1 MADDAAEE
9 EMTPWY
15 DTGVVWYGSL
25 RGGLQFGGGKDA
37 RFSDGASRWGIKGSG
52 EVSEGLT
59 ATYNFEHNI
68 STADGSQPSGRFA
81 NVGLTGG
88 FGTLA
93 LGQIGSAS
101 YGGTGAI
108 VDNSIFY
115 GNSYTDKAGGG
126 SSRHGSAVSYSL
138 ASGPVNFQLDA
149 IIDGAVQSDSD
160 VDRTH
165 LGASIALGDFGK
177 VAISH
182 VTAKDTMM
190 EMPVTSATTRDLVAH
205 SGHSPSGSEVGYN
218 NKGMLTNLDK
228 LVWRTGTDGNG
239 DVVNLIDPKI
249 TSTANAKTV
258 TVMGVLVDGTTA
270 ASGQIYKLG
279 ENLYAANC
287 LNNDQTKL
295 ADGVTCNTTNYY
307 WVSAEKG
314 TVADGDKAN
323 KEKSAKPMYMV
334 ETGTV
339 THTATGSVS
348 KTTPGIK
355 SNHVAAEFG
364 FGGVTAFLGH
374 SQVEGNASGKKD
386 KVTHYGLRGPIGESG
401 LSFLVQ
407 ARSEDL
413 QHSAPMDA
421 DRTPYLVSLSK
432 SLGGGASVYF
442 EHGTQDA
449 KDEKAQTYLG
459 LFVGF

>member
-1 MADDAAEE
+1 
-9 EMTPWY
+9 MTPWY

-37 RFSDGASRWGIKGSG
+37 RFTDGASRWGIKGSG

-81 NVGLTGG
+81 NVGLSGG

-115 GNSYTDKAGGG
+115 GNSYTDKVGGG

-190 EMPVTSATTRDLVAH
+190 DSAVMDKSVGGIVAP
-205 SGHSPSGSEVGYN
+205 GD
-218 NKGMLTNLDK
+218 KGMLDTSDAYYYDK
-228 LVWRTGTDGNG
+228 ATGELLNVMNPMIKSTI
-239 DVVNLIDPKI
+239 VVGGSD
-249 TSTANAKTV
+249 AAK
-258 TVMGVLVDGTTA
+258 
-270 ASGQIYKLG
+270 
-279 ENLYAANC
+279 
-287 LNNDQTKL
+287 
-295 ADGVTCNTTNYY
+295 
-307 WVSAEKG
+307 
-314 TVADGDKAN
+314 VADGTFGDKTLTVTRVAVIDSTAGEISEN
-323 KEKSAKPMYMV
+323 EEVFKHTDGKYYTERCYTEATKKVGSAAGC
-334 ETGTV
+334 TGTGAYRWV
-339 THTATGSVS
+339 SEEIAAPADKDTDGASTFKVRGADASTDPTGLTHSVS
-348 KTTPGIK
+348 GTVRETTPGIK

>member
-37 RFSDGASRWGIKGSG
+37 RFTDGASRWGIKGSG

-81 NVGLTGG
+81 NVGLSGG

-115 GNSYTDKAGGG
+115 GNSYTDKVGGG

-190 EMPVTSATTRDLVAH
+190 DEAVMGLSAQGDVTFEKGKADLSDVTWW
-205 SGHSPSGSEVGYN
+205 
-218 NKGMLTNLDK
+218 NKKT
-228 LVWRTGTDGNG
+228 G
-239 DVVNLIDPKI
+239 DVVNVMNPMI
-249 TSTANAKTV
+249 TSTV
-258 TVMGVLVDGTTA
+258 TVD
-270 ASGQIYKLG
+270 ASGTVKRTDADAAFGDKTITVSLMDVIQDGATDTVAEIFKGSDGKLYS
-279 ENLYAANC
+279 EAC
-287 LNNDQTKL
+287 WT
-295 ADGVTCNTTNYY
+295 DGKPATTETCKPGYYY
-307 WVSAEKG
+307 WVSSTAKAPTDGEKTDPG
-314 TVADGDKAN
+314 
-323 KEKSAKPMYMV
+323 YMSR
-334 ETGTV
+334 GASDSQNV
-339 THTATGSVS
+339 THTASGTERM
-348 KTTPGIK
+348 TTPGIK